1 MHRAVIGEL
10 GLAEACVADSRDP
23 VVVNAVNHQFCFG
36 AAADRIVIRIVCT
49 LAVDD
54 RSSDAV
60 NADVDGQLGRS
71 GAFAVLLEPIFNFK
85 LQLNARCRLQRRDI
99 FLACSVVKVGLPFFH
114 RQRNGDAHR
123 ADDKPGAVFRVVA
136 AAGRFLPPE
145 GDIVVSAEVATAVQ
159 MHAVDIIGACL
170 GCRRTGDRRTF
181 GVVLRIDRE
190 RPDLRGVV
198 PTVEAVVPF
207 ARAHLGGEQLVHL
220 VRRDA
225 VGRALIVDVHG
236 DRARRDFEYAFPRLR
251 VERVV
256 AQTRGGFGI
265 HRHLH
270 VVLADAAARAAR
282 LIADRLITES
292 YAREHVCEFVVSPQA
307 AVYKVVQRVAV
318 GIPFDIADFRAVDR
332 RRAVRGEGERR
343 AGDGECN
350 FPCLFLVV
358 GSGHLVVHG
367 VFAVLRNVYERFDRV

>member
-10 GLAEACVADSRDP
+10 GLVEACVADVVDPLVIGFLNPEIRADAFADRVVVRIIRADNRCLDP
-23 VVVNAVNHQFCFG
+23 VMP
-36 AAADRIVIRIVCT
+36 R
-49 LAVDD
+49 
-54 RSSDAV
+54 
-60 NADVDGQLGRS
+60 VDGQIGRS
-71 GAFAVLLEPIFNFK
+71 SRFLRVIQPIFDFK
-85 LQLNARCRLQRRDI
+85 SQVDALRLQVRLILLAFPVVIEIIRRSRNRLQRDD
-99 FLACSVVKVGLPFFH
+99 
-114 RQRNGDAHR
+114 NAHR
-123 ADDKPGAVFRVVA
+123 GDDKPGAVFRIVA

-145 GDIVVSAEVATAVQ
+145 GDIVVFAEVAIAVQ
-159 MHAVDIIGACL
+159 MSAVDVIGACL
-170 GCRRTGDRRTF
+170 GCRRTGDRRAF
-181 GVVLRIDRE
+181 GIVLRIDLE

-198 PTVEAVVPF
+198 PRVEIVVPF
-207 ARAHLGGEQLVHL
+207 ARAHLGEELLVHL

-251 VERVV
+251 GEHVV

-270 VVLADAAARAAR
+270 VVVADAAARAAR

>member
-1 MHRAVIGEL
+1 MY
-10 GLAEACVADSRDP
+10 
-23 VVVNAVNHQFCFG
+23 
-36 AAADRIVIRIVCT
+36 
-49 LAVDD
+49 
-54 RSSDAV
+54 
-60 NADVDGQLGRS
+60 
-71 GAFAVLLEPIFNFK
+71 
-85 LQLNARCRLQRRDI
+85 
-99 FLACSVVKVGLPFFH
+99 
-114 RQRNGDAHR
+114 
-123 ADDKPGAVFRVVA
+123 
-136 AAGRFLPPE
+136 
-145 GDIVVSAEVATAVQ
+145 
-159 MHAVDIIGACL
+159 AVDIISGCL
-170 GCRRTGDRRTF
+170 GYRRTGDRRTF

-198 PTVEAVVPF
+198 PRVEVVVPF
-207 ARAHLGGEQLVHL
+207 ARANLGGELLVHL

-251 VERVV
+251 GERVV

-292 YAREHVCEFVVSPQA
+292 YTREHGRKLVAFDQTAIS
-307 AVYKVVQRVAV
+307 KVVQRFFV
-318 GIPFDIADFRAVDR
+318 GIPNDVALFGAVDC